1 MEPCSVSTAATRR
14 TPKSSVRTRMPVTGQ
29 FSMIWER
36 EEKLLPQ
43 PPAPLARA
51 PHPAT
56 APSWW
61 AWDPCLSQGGR
72 APRDYKGRG

>member
-43 PPAPLARA
+43 PPAPLAG
-51 PHPAT
+51 PP
-56 APSWW
+56 
-61 AWDPCLSQGGR
+61 PCHRPILVGLGPLPLPGR
-72 APRDYKGRG
+72 AGSA